1 MILTALPSRLYA
13 VCDAEVCTKAGWT
26 LPDFAAACMD
36 GGATLL
42 QVRAKHT
49 PSRTFL
55 NDTEQIMR
63 RAAAAQATV
72 IVNDRADIARLA
84 GAHGVHVGQDD
95 LTPAAVRHLVGAH
108 ALVGLSTHTAE
119 QLAAAMREPVQYV
132 AVGPVFGTA
141 TKDTGY
147 LPVGLPAVREAASV
161 ARDTHMP
168 VVAIGGIT
176 LALAPDVL
184 DAGASAV
191 AVITDILVGNDPAAR
206 VRAFLERLARV

>member
-1 MILTALPSRLYA
+1 MILPAFPSRLYV
-13 VCDAEVCTKAGWT
+13 VCDAEVCAKAGWT

-36 GGATLL
+36 GGATLV
-42 QVRAKHT
+42 QVRAKLT

-55 NDTEQIMR
+55 DDTERIMR

-95 LTPAAVRHLVGAH
+95 LRPTAIRQVVGAH
-108 ALVGLSTHTAE
+108 ALVGLSTHTTE

-132 AVGPVFGTA
+132 AIGPVFGTA

-147 LPVGLPAVREAASV
+147 RPVGLRMVREAADT
-161 ARDTHMP
+161 ARDARMP
-168 VVAIGGIT
+168 LVAIGGIT
-176 LALAPDVL
+176 LDLASDVL
-184 DAGASAV
+184 GAGASAV

>member
-1 MILTALPSRLYA
+1 
-13 VCDAEVCTKAGWT
+13 VCDAEVCAKAGWT

-55 NDTEQIMR
+55 DDTERIMR

-95 LTPAAVRHLVGAH
+95 LTPAAVRQVIGAH
-108 ALVGLSTHTAE
+108 ALVGLSTHTGE

-147 LPVGLPAVREAASV
+147 MPVGLRMVREAADT
-161 ARDTHMP
+161 ARDSLMP
-168 VVAIGGIT
+168 IVAIGGIT
-176 LALAPDVL
+176 LDRAPDVL

>member
-1 MILTALPSRLYA
+1 MILPTLPSRLYA
-13 VCDAEVCTKAGWT
+13 VCDAEVCAKAGWT

-42 QVRAKHT
+42 QVRAKQM
-49 PSRTFL
+49 PSGAL
-55 NDTEQIMR
+55 LDATERIMR

-95 LTPAAVRHLVGAH
+95 LTPTAVRQVMGAY

-119 QLAAAMREPVQYV
+119 QLAAATPEPVQYV
-132 AVGPVFGTA
+132 AIGPVFGTA

-147 LPVGLPAVREAASV
+147 MPVGLPAVREAADA
-161 ARDTHMP
+161 ARTADMP

-176 LALAPDVL
+176 LDLAPDVL
-184 DAGASAV
+184 EAGASAV
-191 AVITDILVGNDPAAR
+191 AVITDILVGNDPATR

>member
-13 VCDAEVCTKAGWT
+13 VCDAEVCAKAGWT

-49 PSRTFL
+49 PSRIFL

>member
-1 MILTALPSRLYA
+1 M
-13 VCDAEVCTKAGWT
+13 CDAEVCAKAGWT
-26 LPDFAAACMD
+26 LRDFASACMD

-63 RAAAAQATV
+63 RAAAAQTTI

-95 LTPAAVRHLVGAH
+95 LTPTAVRHLIGAH

-132 AVGPVFGTA
+132 ATGPIFGTA

-147 LPVGLPAVREAASV
+147 LPVGLRAVREAAGA

-176 LALAPDVL
+176 LDLAPEVL
-184 DAGASAV
+184 EAGASAV
-191 AVITDILVGNDPAAR
+191 AVIKDILVGNDPAAR

>member
-1 MILTALPSRLYA
+1 MILPTLPSRLYA
-13 VCDAEVCTKAGWT
+13 VCDAEVCAKAGWT
-26 LPDFAAACMD
+26 LRDFASACMD

-49 PSRTFL
+49 PSGAFL
-55 NDTEQIMR
+55 DDTEQIMR
-63 RAAAAQATV
+63 RAAAAQTTI

-95 LTPAAVRHLVGAH
+95 LTPTAVRHLIGAH

-132 AVGPVFGTA
+132 ATGPIFGTA

-147 LPVGLPAVREAASV
+147 LPVGLRAVREAAGA

-176 LALAPDVL
+176 LDLAPEVL
-184 DAGASAV
+184 EAGASAV

>member
-1 MILTALPSRLYA
+1 MILPTLPSRLYA
-13 VCDAEVCTKAGWT
+13 VCDAEVCAKAGWT
-26 LPDFAAACMD
+26 LPDFASACMD

-42 QVRAKHT
+42 QVRAKRT

-55 NDTEQIMR
+55 TDTEHIMR

-95 LTPAAVRHLVGAH
+95 LSPTAVRHLIGAH
-108 ALVGLSTHTAE
+108 AIVGLSTHTTE

-132 AVGPVFGTA
+132 ATGPVFGTT

-147 LPVGLPAVREAASV
+147 VPVGLRAVREAADT

-176 LALAPDVL
+176 LDLASEVL
-184 DAGASAV
+184 EAGASAV
-191 AVITDILVGNDPAAR
+191 AVVTDILVGNDPAAR